1 MSVVQAFR
9 AHALRLR
16 PVWTITWRDLA
27 APSLRSGTPEVT
39 DEDLWHNKQI
49 AQEYYDEHGLRG
61 VRAIAAHI
69 KASKEIVEYRAK
81 SPGYS
86 WLARWCGGSSITIYT
101 SEKTAMQYFMN
112 LLLTCT
118 VKK

>member
-1 MSVVQAFR
+1 MSAVAAFR

-39 DEDLWHNKQI
+39 DEDLWYNKQI
-49 AQEYYDEHGLRG
+49 AQEYYDAHGLRG
-61 VRAIAAHI
+61 VKAIAAYI
-69 KASKEIVEYRAK
+69 KASKEMVVYRAK

-86 WLARWCGGSSITIYT
+86 RLSRLCGWRTVTIYT
-101 SEKTAMQYFMN
+101 PETTAMQYLMN